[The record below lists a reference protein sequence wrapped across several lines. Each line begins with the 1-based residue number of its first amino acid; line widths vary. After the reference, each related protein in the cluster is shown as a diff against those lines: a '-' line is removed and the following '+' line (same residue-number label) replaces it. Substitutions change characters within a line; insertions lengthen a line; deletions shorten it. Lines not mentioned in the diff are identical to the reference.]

1 MQDLVKWSL
10 KDENRAIQDALT
22 QVGELF
28 SVWTEV
34 QRELTDHIKEFK
46 HQFDMIL
53 EGAKQL
59 DAAKTDLQLAEQKEG
74 KIKKELKKAAKKAT
88 SEELREMTSRLE
100 EAEREKD
107 LAQLEVVDRVRE
119 HEAVKMIRI
128 KEGLFKVS
136 EAYVDYA
143 QKCDVIFSAQ
153 KDIALQ
159 IPDVHDKDIQ
169 DIKYTGAGSTM
180 QAVAKAK
187 DQIKKFRR
195 RESSMSSHS
204 HGQGRRSSVG
214 EDLPPPYSENPPFN

>member
-59 DAAKTDLQLAEQKEG
+59 DVAKGDLQAAKQLDV

-88 SEELREMTSRLE
+88 AEELRDMTSR
-100 EAEREKD
+100 KN
-107 LAQLEVVDRVRE
+107 
-119 HEAVKMIRI
+119 
-128 KEGLFKVS
+128 S
-136 EAYVDYA
+136 
-143 QKCDVIFSAQ
+143 
-153 KDIALQ
+153 
-159 IPDVHDKDIQ
+159 
-169 DIKYTGAGSTM
+169 
-180 QAVAKAK
+180 
-187 DQIKKFRR
+187 
-195 RESSMSSHS
+195 
-204 HGQGRRSSVG
+204 
-214 EDLPPPYSENPPFN
+214 